1 MFVPGMLNSV
11 CPYAKV
17 CKVEWILTSV
27 LTAFVLGGHPPSE
40 SLSLLL
46 DLGF

>member
-1 MFVPGMLNSV
+1 MFVPGMWNSAY
-11 CPYAKV
+11 PYAKV

-27 LTAFVLGGHPPSE
+27 LAAFALGRHPPRE